1 MKEGSYMNY
10 AIVLAGGKGQRFGS
24 GKVSKQFVELTGV
37 PMIIYSLRTAEKN
50 KNIDEV
56 CIVVEEKAEDTVRKW
71 LKKYGIT
78 KVKYFAHPGKER
90 QQSVYNGLMALPAKA
105 RDTVMIMTSVCPFV
119 SQKTMDKHYE
129 MIKEY
134 DATITV
140 VKATDAITFSNDG
153 KRVNRT
159 LQKKKIYIQQGPQVF
174 RYGLLMLGH
183 KMYMEDEEY
192 RKMDV
197 TEDSELVLNIGVECY
212 MVMGD
217 RFCIK
222 VTYPE
227 DLAIAES
234 LHPLFLEQEAKYNS
248 ESIDGGEG
256 ENKNV

>member
-1 MKEGSYMNY
+1 MNY
-10 AIVLAGGKGQRFGS
+10 VVVIAGGKGQRFGN
-24 GKVSKQFVELTGV
+24 GKIAKQFVELTGV
-37 PMIIYSLRTAEKN
+37 PMIIYSLQTAEKN

-56 CIVVEEKAEDTVRKW
+56 CVVVAESEEENVRKW
-71 LKKYGIT
+71 IKKYKIT
-78 KVKYFAHPGKER
+78 KVRYFARPGIER
-90 QQSVYNGLMALPAKA
+90 QQSVYNGLVALPAKA

-119 SQKTMDKHYE
+119 SQRTMDKHYE

-159 LQKKKIYIQQGPQVF
+159 LQKKKIYLQQGPQVF
-174 RYGLLMLGH
+174 RYGILLLGH
-183 KMYMEDEEY
+183 KMYMDDEEY

-197 TEDSELVLNIGVECY
+197 TEDSELVLNIGTECY

-234 LHPLFLEQEAKYNS
+234 LHPLFLEQENKYLT
-248 ESIDGGEG
+248 EG
-256 ENKNV
+256 CSTDEQ

>member
-1 MKEGSYMNY
+1 MNY
-10 AIVLAGGKGQRFGS
+10 AVVLAGGKGQRFGN
-24 GKVSKQFVELTGV
+24 GKIVKQFVELAGV
-37 PMIIYSLRTAEKN
+37 PMIVYSLRTAEKN
-50 KNIDEV
+50 RNIDAV
-56 CIVVEEKAEDTVRKW
+56 CIVVAESEEENVKRWV
-71 LKKYGIT
+71 KKYGIT
-78 KVKYFAHPGKER
+78 KVKYFARPGKER
-90 QQSVYNGLMALPAKA
+90 QKSVYNGLKALPAKA

-119 SQKTMDKHYE
+119 SQKTINSHYE

-140 VKATDAITFSNDG
+140 VKATDAITFSNDR

-174 RYGLLMLGH
+174 RYGTLMLGH

-192 RKMDV
+192 SKTDV
-197 TEDSELVLNIGVECY
+197 TEDSELVLNMGVECY

-234 LHPLFLEQEAKYNS
+234 LHPLFLEQERNYDEQN
-248 ESIDGGEG
+248 
-256 ENKNV
+256 NQ

>member
-1 MKEGSYMNY
+1 MLLGECGMNY
-10 AIVLAGGKGQRFGS
+10 AVVLAGGKGQRFGN
-24 GKVSKQFVELTGV
+24 GKILKQFVELTGI
-37 PMIIYSLRTAEKN
+37 PMIVYSLKTAEKN

-56 CIVVEEKAEDTVRKW
+56 CVVVSENEEENVKRWISE
-71 LKKYGIT
+71 YNIT
-78 KVKYFAHPGKER
+78 KVKYFARPGKER
-90 QQSVYNGLMALPAKA
+90 QRSVYNGLRAIPAKA

-119 SQKTMDKHYE
+119 SQKTIDKHYE
-129 MIKEY
+129 MIQQY

-159 LQKKKIYIQQGPQVF
+159 LQKKKIYLQQGPQVF
-174 RYGLLMLGH
+174 RYGVLLLGH

-192 RKMDV
+192 SKMDV
-197 TEDSELVLNIGVECY
+197 TEDSELVLNVGVECY
-212 MVMGD
+212 MVTGD

-234 LHPLFLEQEAKYNS
+234 LHPLFLKQEEQYLSKQGDVE
-248 ESIDGGEG
+248 
-256 ENKNV
+256 

>member
-1 MKEGSYMNY
+1 MNY
-10 AIVLAGGKGQRFGS
+10 ALVLAGGKGHRFGN
-24 GKVSKQFVELTGV
+24 GKISKQFVELTGV
-37 PMIIYSLRTAEKN
+37 PMIVYSLKTAEKN
-50 KNIDEV
+50 KNIDAI
-56 CIVVEEKAEDTVRKW
+56 CIVVAESEEKNVRSW
-71 LKKYGIT
+71 IKKHEIT
-78 KVKYFAHPGKER
+78 KVKYFARPGKER
-90 QQSVYNGLMALPAKA
+90 QQSVYNGLLELPARA

-119 SQKTMDKHYE
+119 SQKTINSHYE

-140 VKATDAITFSNDG
+140 VKATDAITISNDG

-174 RYGLLMLGH
+174 RYGDLMLGH

-192 RKMDV
+192 SKTHV

-212 MVMGD
+212 IVMGD

-234 LHPLFLEQEAKYNS
+234 LHPLFLEQERKYDEQN
-248 ESIDGGEG
+248 
-256 ENKNV
+256 NQ

>member
-1 MKEGSYMNY
+1 MNY
-10 AIVLAGGKGQRFGS
+10 AVVLAGGKGQRFGN
-24 GKVSKQFVELTGV
+24 GKIVKQFVELAGV
-37 PMIIYSLRTAEKN
+37 PMIVYSLRTAEKN
-50 KNIDEV
+50 RNIDAV
-56 CIVVEEKAEDTVRKW
+56 CIVVAESEEENVKRWV
-71 LKKYGIT
+71 KKYGIT
-78 KVKYFAHPGKER
+78 KVKYFARPGKER
-90 QQSVYNGLMALPAKA
+90 QKSVYNGLKALPTKA

-119 SQKTMDKHYE
+119 SQKTINSHYE

-174 RYGLLMLGH
+174 RYGTLMLGH

-192 RKMDV
+192 SKTDV
-197 TEDSELVLNIGVECY
+197 TEDSELVLNMGVECY

-234 LHPLFLEQEAKYNS
+234 LHPLFLEQERNYDEQN
-248 ESIDGGEG
+248 
-256 ENKNV
+256 NQ

>member
-1 MKEGSYMNY
+1 MNY
-10 AIVLAGGKGQRFGS
+10 AVVLAGGKGQRFGNQQI
-24 GKVSKQFVELTGV
+24 SKQFVELTGV
-37 PMIIYSLRTAEKN
+37 PMIIYSLKTAEKN
-50 KNIDEV
+50 KNIEEV
-56 CIVVEEKAEDTVRKW
+56 CIVVEEKEEEKVKKW
-71 LKKYGIT
+71 IEKHEIT
-78 KVKYFAHPGKER
+78 KVKYFARPGKER
-90 QQSVYNGLMALPAKA
+90 QQSVYNGLKAIPAKA

-119 SQKTMDKHYE
+119 SQKTIDNHYK

-153 KRVNRT
+153 KKVNRT
-159 LQKKKIYIQQGPQVF
+159 LQKKKIYLQQGPQVF
-174 RYGLLMLGH
+174 RYGILMLGH

-192 RKMDV
+192 RRTDV

-227 DLAIAES
+227 DLAIAEA
-234 LHPLFLEQEAKYNS
+234 LHPLFIEQEKRY
-248 ESIDGGEG
+248 
-256 ENKNV
+256 ENA

>member
-1 MKEGSYMNY
+1 MNY
-10 AIVLAGGKGQRFGS
+10 AIVLAGGKGQRFGNEQI
-24 GKVSKQFVELTGV
+24 SKQFIELTGV
-37 PMIIYSLRTAEKN
+37 PMIVYSLKIAEKN

-56 CIVVEEKAEDTVRKW
+56 CIVVAEKEEDKVRHWIKE
-71 LKKYGIT
+71 YGIT
-78 KVKYFAHPGKER
+78 KVKYFARPGKER
-90 QQSVYNGLMALPAKA
+90 QQSVFHGLQEIPAKG

-119 SQKTMDKHYE
+119 SQKTIDKHYE
-129 MIKEY
+129 MIRLY

-159 LQKKKIYIQQGPQVF
+159 LQKRKLYLQQGPQVF
-174 RYGLLMLGH
+174 RYGVLLMGH
-183 KMYMEDEEY
+183 KIYMEDDEY
-192 RKMDV
+192 CKMDV
-197 TEDSELVLNIGVECY
+197 TEDSELVLNMGVECY

-234 LHPLFLEQEAKYNS
+234 LHPLFLQQEEKY
-248 ESIDGGEG
+248 GGIAG
-256 ENKNV
+256 GN

>member
-1 MKEGSYMNY
+1 MNY
-10 AIVLAGGKGQRFGS
+10 VVVLAGGKGQRFGNN
-24 GKVSKQFVELTGV
+24 KISKQFVELTGI
-37 PMIIYSLRTAEKN
+37 PMIVYSLKTAEKN
-50 KNIDEV
+50 KNIDEI
-56 CIVVEEKAEDTVRKW
+56 CIVVSESEEENVRNW
-71 LKKYGIT
+71 IHKYGIT
-78 KVKYFAHPGKER
+78 KVKYFARPGKER
-90 QQSVYNGLMALPAKA
+90 QQSVYNGLLALPAKA

-119 SQKTMDKHYE
+119 SQRTIDNHYE
-129 MIKEY
+129 MIHKY

-159 LQKKKIYIQQGPQVF
+159 LQKKKLYIQQGPQVF
-174 RYGLLMLGH
+174 RYGVLMLGH

-192 RKMDV
+192 SKMDV

-234 LHPLFLEQEAKYNS
+234 LHPLFLRQEEQYLKQ
-248 ESIDGGEG
+248 
-256 ENKNV
+256 

>member
-1 MKEGSYMNY
+1 MNY
-10 AIVLAGGKGQRFGS
+10 AVVLAGGKGQRFGN
-24 GKVSKQFVELTGV
+24 GKIVKQFVELAGV
-37 PMIIYSLRTAEKN
+37 PMIVYSLRTAEKN
-50 KNIDEV
+50 RNIDAV
-56 CIVVEEKAEDTVRKW
+56 CIVVAESEEENVKRWV
-71 LKKYGIT
+71 KKYGIT
-78 KVKYFAHPGKER
+78 KVKYFARPGKER
-90 QQSVYNGLMALPAKA
+90 QKSVYNGLKALPAKA

-119 SQKTMDKHYE
+119 SQKTINSHYE

-140 VKATDAITFSNDG
+140 VKATDAITFRNDG

-174 RYGLLMLGH
+174 RYGTLMLGH

-192 RKMDV
+192 SKTDV
-197 TEDSELVLNIGVECY
+197 TEDSELVLNMGVECY

-234 LHPLFLEQEAKYNS
+234 LHPLFLEQERNYDEQN
-248 ESIDGGEG
+248 
-256 ENKNV
+256 NQ

>member
-1 MKEGSYMNY
+1 MNY
-10 AIVLAGGKGQRFGS
+10 AVVLAGGKGQRFGN
-24 GKVSKQFVELTGV
+24 GKVSKQFIELTGV
-37 PMIIYSLRTAEKN
+37 PMIVYALQTAERN
-50 KNIDEV
+50 QNIDEV
-56 CIVVEEKAEDTVRKW
+56 CIVVSEKEEENVRNW
-71 LKKYGIT
+71 IRQYGIK
-78 KVKYFAHPGKER
+78 KVKFFARPGKER
-90 QQSVYNGLMALPAKA
+90 QRSVYNGLQEIPAKA
-105 RDTVMIMTSVCPFV
+105 RDTVMIMTAVCPFV
-119 SQKTMDKHYE
+119 SQRTIDKHYE

-159 LQKKKIYIQQGPQVF
+159 LQKKKLYLQQGPQVF
-174 RYGLLMLGH
+174 RYGTLLLGH

-192 RKMDV
+192 SKTDV

-212 MVMGD
+212 MVLGD

-234 LHPLFLEQEAKYNS
+234 LHPLFAEQEKRYDN
-248 ESIDGGEG
+248 ESDHR
-256 ENKNV
+256 

>member
-1 MKEGSYMNY
+1 MNY
-10 AIVLAGGKGQRFGS
+10 AVVLAGGKGQRFGN
-24 GKVSKQFVELTGV
+24 GKIVKQFVELAGV
-37 PMIIYSLRTAEKN
+37 PMIVYSLRTAEKN
-50 KNIDEV
+50 RNIDAV
-56 CIVVEEKAEDTVRKW
+56 CIVVAESEEENVKRWV
-71 LKKYGIT
+71 KKYGIT
-78 KVKYFAHPGKER
+78 KVKYFARPGKER
-90 QQSVYNGLMALPAKA
+90 QKSVYNGLKALPAKA

-119 SQKTMDKHYE
+119 SQKTINSHYE

-140 VKATDAITFSNDG
+140 VKAKDAITFSNDG

-174 RYGLLMLGH
+174 RYGTLMLGH

-192 RKMDV
+192 SKTDV
-197 TEDSELVLNIGVECY
+197 TEDSELVLNMGVECY

-234 LHPLFLEQEAKYNS
+234 LHPLFLEQERNYDEQN
-248 ESIDGGEG
+248 
-256 ENKNV
+256 NQ

>member
-1 MKEGSYMNY
+1 MNY
-10 AIVLAGGKGQRFGS
+10 AIVLAGGKGVRFGN
-24 GKVSKQFVELTGV
+24 GQISKQFVELTGV
-37 PMIIYSLRTAEKN
+37 PMIIYSLQTAEKN

-56 CIVVEEKAEDTVRKW
+56 CVVVSETAEEDVKRW
-71 LKKYGIT
+71 IKKYGIT
-78 KVKYFAHPGKER
+78 KVKYFARPGKER
-90 QQSVYNGLMALPAKA
+90 QQSVHSGLVALPAKA

-129 MIKEY
+129 MINKY

-153 KRVNRT
+153 KCVNRT
-159 LQKKKIYIQQGPQVF
+159 LQKKKIYLQQGPQVF
-174 RYGLLMLGH
+174 RYGVLMLGH

-192 RKMDV
+192 SKMDV
-197 TEDSELVLNIGVECY
+197 TEDSELVLNIGTECY
-212 MVMGD
+212 MVQGD

-234 LHPLFLEQEAKYNS
+234 LHPLFLEQEKKYQEEITS
-248 ESIDGGEG
+248 E
-256 ENKNV
+256 V

>member
-1 MKEGSYMNY
+1 MNY
-10 AIVLAGGKGQRFGS
+10 AVVLAGGKGVRFGNE
-24 GKVSKQFVELTGV
+24 KVSKQFVELTGR
-37 PMIIYSLRTAEKN
+37 PMIIYSLQTAEKN

-56 CIVVEEKAEDTVRKW
+56 CVVVSETAETDVKRW
-71 LKKYGIT
+71 IKKYNIT
-78 KVKYFAHPGKER
+78 KVKYFARPGKER
-90 QQSVYNGLMALPAKA
+90 QQSVYNGLCALPAKA

-119 SQKTMDKHYE
+119 SQKTIDKHYE
-129 MIKEY
+129 MIHQY

-159 LQKKKIYIQQGPQVF
+159 LQKKKIYLQQGPQVF
-174 RYGLLMLGH
+174 RYGVLMLGH
-183 KMYMEDEEY
+183 KMYMDDEEY

-227 DLAIAES
+227 DLAIAEA
-234 LHPLFLEQEAKYNS
+234 LHPLFIEQEKIYMDSVGTEVKSN
-248 ESIDGGEG
+248 D
-256 ENKNV
+256 K